1 MYNNVENWSWP
12 PPAVDYH
19 WPLIR
24 LSEVYLNYAEGLIR
38 TGKVADALIYVNTTR
53 TIHGGLPALTSS
65 SNILKDYKRERRCEL
80 AYEMLR
86 YWDLIR
92 WAETEGLSTV
102 PELNQDPTYID
113 ISGDGSKY
121 CIMTVNGKFVSGD
134 LTHFNSLE
142 SKVYNF
148 GPTFPERVFT
158 KKRFRFPV
166 PQKEILENKN
176 LTQNP
181 GWE

>member
-1 MYNNVENWSWP
+1 
-12 PPAVDYH
+12 
-19 WPLIR
+19 
-24 LSEVYLNYAEGLIR
+24 LNYAEGLIR
-38 TGKVADALIYVNTTR
+38 TNKAADALPYINATR
-53 TIHGGLPALTSS
+53 TIHGGLPPLVSTG
-65 SNILKDYKRERRCEL
+65 NIVKDYKRERRCEL
-80 AYEMLR
+80 AFENLR
-86 YWDLIR
+86 YWDLLR
-92 WAETEGLSTV
+92 WAETEGLNAV
-102 PELNQDPTYID
+102 PELTQDPTYID

-134 LTHFNSLE
+134 NDHYNSLE

-166 PQKEILENKN
+166 PHKEILENHN